1 MDSQLPKIKITI
13 IFCLLLGII
22 FVSPSFAGEVDFDM
36 FGLTYHLHRKG
47 AVYNAPL
54 KLDHAG
60 VKVFN
65 PGVGVGYD
73 FREDRHT
80 SGISAVV
87 HGGLFENC
95 DNHPFSFVGA
105 GARYRKFFHKNY
117 FWETNVLA
125 TLTYGNDSDN
135 KHYDNKHY
143 QLAPLPYVNIGIGH
157 DFGKYLV
164 TYYLSYI
171 PKDSGSN
178 ITNGTD
184 MLFLSV
190 ALDF

>member
-1 MDSQLPKIKITI
+1 MDSQLPKIKNTAIS
-13 IFCLLLGII
+13 CLLLGII
-22 FVSPSFAGEVDFDM
+22 CISFPCFAGEVDFDM

-47 AVYNAPL
+47 AVYSAPL

-65 PGVGVGYD
+65 PGLGIGYD

-125 TLTYGNDSDN
+125 TLTYGNDSND
-135 KHYDNKHY
+135 KHYA
-143 QLAPLPYVNIGIGH
+143 LAPLPY
-157 DFGKYLV
+157 
-164 TYYLSYI
+164 
-171 PKDSGSN
+171 
-178 ITNGTD
+178 
-184 MLFLSV
+184 
-190 ALDF
+190 

>member
-1 MDSQLPKIKITI
+1 MDSQLPKDKVLGVS
-13 IFCLLLGII
+13 LLLLC
-22 FVSPSFAGEVDFDM
+22 FVFFSFSCIAGEIDVDM

-65 PGVGVGYD
+65 PGLGLGYD
-73 FREDRHT
+73 FRTDRHT
-80 SGISAVV
+80 EGISAVI
-87 HGGLFENC
+87 HGGMFENC

-105 GARYRKFFHKNY
+105 GARYRKYFYKKNFF
-117 FWETNVLA
+117 ETNVLGV
-125 TLTYGNDSDN
+125 LTYGNDSQN
-135 KHYDNKHY
+135 KHYS
-143 QLAPLPYVNIGIGH
+143 LAPMPYANIGIGH
-157 DFGKYLV
+157 DYGKYLV

-171 PKDSGSN
+171 PKDSGGS
-178 ITNGTD
+178 ITSSTD

-190 ALDF
+190 ALSF